1 MHVDIASS
9 TMVHAGLLL
18 TSLVLCF
25 PFKGMVKFSISDT
38 NGQSGITN
46 GWVKD
51 EKMFCQIHGWFL
63 SNGKATTCD
72 STSENCTVV
81 SPTYNITEVNELF
94 INVTTDTR
102 NCNTISKPCQQWF
115 ILLALY
121 ADIKIYLGMVPS
133 PLYISSSNFSK
144 TSTIIN
150 FSKDQKYKE
159 VQLGLQE
166 TLYCGTVKSFS
177 VFYYKC
183 PTGTSELVDFE
194 EEVAPNKSASPKEL
208 TGKCTSN
215 AIQKSPLLLM
225 RCYYDGTVQVFGSC
239 ECKAGFTNHSS
250 ECKGQPYFFIH
261 ISNLDQNK
269 D

>member
-9 TMVHAGLLL
+9 TMVHASLLL

-25 PFKGMVKFSISDT
+25 PFKGMVKLNISDT
-38 NGQSGITN
+38 SGHFGITN

-51 EKMFCQIHGWFL
+51 KKQYCKSDGWLL
-63 SNGKATTCD
+63 SPGKAATCD
-72 STSENCTVV
+72 STPENCTVV
-81 SPTYNITEVNELF
+81 SPSYNITEVNELF
-94 INVTTDTR
+94 INVTTETR
-102 NCNTISKPCQQWF
+102 NCNTISKPCQQSF
-115 ILLALY
+115 VILALY

-133 PLYISSSNFSK
+133 PPYTSSSNFSK

-159 VQLGLQE
+159 VRLGLQE

-183 PTGTSELVDFE
+183 PTRTSELVDFE

-215 AIQKSPLLLM
+215 AIQKSPSLLM
-225 RCYYDGTVQVFGSC
+225 KCYFDGTVQVFGSC